1 MCKIPTISGEHKGP
15 ATGISPPSTTASGD
29 RTAFTARRL
38 TRSTFLIVEDDEYRE
53 EPFIYVKLV
62 PAART
67 IVILDTGCGGKPRDP
82 DAKVTSLRDFIER
95 VPVEDN
101 DKRPLNPGGEM
112 EYVVVLSHCHFDHIR
127 TSRCLEKGQVGCS

>member
-1 MCKIPTISGEHKGP
+1 MCKIPTISGEHQGAGP
-15 ATGISPPSTTASGD
+15 KISSSITASGE
-29 RTAFTARRL
+29 RTAFAARRL

-82 DAKVTSLRDFIER
+82 DAKVTSLRDFVER

-101 DKRPLNPGGEM
+101 DNRPLNPGGKM
-112 EYVVVLSHCHFDHIR
+112 EYIVVLSHCHFDHIR
-127 TSRCLEKGQVGCS
+127 TSRYLEKGPVGCS